1 MTQQYSALMGLSP
14 AQCLIT
20 GIPECELLLFGA
32 IAALMPRGAGDD
44 RRELYVWPLGTLEL
58 AIHYHGLGQLQL
70 PKGGQGVKKHSY
82 QLLQQSAIM
91 PARFKVSEAALPPAI
106 VAATVHPTKQALL
119 VLDTAGDVTRLTV
132 NAAKIDARW
141 LCRLKTTASLQPEA
155 GLTLIVHQVY
165 LLVTDATGCS
175 AYHLV
180 DGKLC
185 GWPLSAV
192 PKLKA
197 WQCAV
202 GPVVLSG
209 LWSPGAGAWQVR
221 GKPILEQAD
230 AMIEAA
236 GPEGATLAAELCEK
250 WDMSRAAG
258 RYALDAVIASV
269 ANDGMSRA
277 SPPSSPTRTL
287 VKEPAENAN
296 KMVRDLA
303 SMLVHVRLVE
313 LSPLLLITIL
323 GANPVLHEILLE
335 EIRMYHAGLDGSGK
349 ASRTRPALSSAPS
362 YADTSASLIKEYSA
376 LAEAYDRTLV
386 GASAADVYEAVDV
399 SAKNREKIAN
409 LLELSKSVSMSD
421 DATRIAHEF
430 GTFVEEAP
438 ADVLFCVLEQLNLL
452 EALAQ
457 GFPNP
462 ATYGDSSPEG
472 KTAKFM
478 LFENPRLSWTTQT
491 FEDAT
496 YRVCLF
502 EILCQIIAQVVPP
515 RLVPFVKF
523 AAGVLHGAAIKPA
536 QEQQVFTRA
545 AECLSMAIRHNA
557 ALSKP
562 AARAHADVLR
572 HAGEHD
578 GALRVLIGR
587 QLWDDSLADV
597 KRSTGDTVLHRQ
609 LFLILV
615 QGLHTAGTLNSHA
628 QRVFSEEL
636 LPASYRL
643 EDFFSLFQRSGS
655 AQGGE
660 PIVRK
665 GGDETQLGSLRKYM
679 VMMLQRVAKADS
691 QANAAANARARA
703 DSLSAKRNLQE
714 PVAGYVEP
722 DSTPINTYESSPLL

>member
-1 MTQQYSALMGLSP
+1 MTQQHSALMGLSP

-20 GIPECELLLFGA
+20 GIPECELLLFGD
-32 IAALMPRGAGDD
+32 ITALMPRGASDD

-58 AIHYHGLGQLQL
+58 AIHYHGLGQLEL
-70 PKGGQGVKKHSY
+70 PKGGQGVKTHSY

-91 PARFKVSEAALPPAI
+91 PARFKVSKAALPPAI

-132 NAAKIDARW
+132 NAAKIDARL
-141 LCRLKTTASLQPEA
+141 LCRLKTAASLRPEA
-155 GLTLIVHQVY
+155 GLTLLVHQVY

-180 DGKLC
+180 DGKAC

-221 GKPILEQAD
+221 GKPVLEQAD
-230 AMIEAA
+230 AMIDTA
-236 GPEGATLAAELCEK
+236 GSEGAALAAELCAK

-269 ANDGMSRA
+269 AEDSMTPVPPAS
-277 SPPSSPTRTL
+277 SPPRPQDKKPT
-287 VKEPAENAN
+287 ENAN
-296 KMVRDLA
+296 KVVHELA

-335 EIRMYHAGLDGSGK
+335 EIRMYQAGLDETGK
-349 ASRTRPALSSAPS
+349 ASSIPRALSSAPS
-362 YADTSASLIKEYSA
+362 YADASSALIKEYST

-386 GASAADVYEAVDV
+386 GTSAADVYEAVDV
-399 SAKNREKIAN
+399 SANNREKVAN
-409 LLELSKSVSMSD
+409 LLKLSKSVSMSD

-430 GTFVEEAP
+430 GLFVEEAP

-452 EALAQ
+452 EALEQ

-462 ATYGDSSPEG
+462 ATYGDSSLEG

-562 AARAHADVLR
+562 SARAHADVLR

-578 GALRVLIGR
+578 RALRVLIGR
-587 QLWDDSLADV
+587 QLWDDCIADV
-597 KRSTGDTVLHRQ
+597 KRSTGDKVLHRQ

-615 QGLHTAGTLNSHA
+615 QGLHSAGRLNAHA
-628 QRVFSEEL
+628 QRIFSDEL

-643 EDFFSLFQRSGS
+643 EDLFSLFQQSAG

-660 PIVRK
+660 PIARK

-691 QANAAANARARA
+691 QANAEANDRARA
-703 DSLSAKRNLQE
+703 DSLSTSRNIQE
-714 PVAGYVEP
+714 PVVGHAKP
-722 DSTPINTYESSPLL
+722 NSTGVAF